1 MSIRGWQRILLV
13 GSLSISVI
21 ILGLIPS
28 LRAQQESPREEDSR
42 KVQSKVAPVY
52 PDLARRM
59 KISGAVKI
67 QVMVAPNGTVKD
79 TKIVGGH
86 PLLANAV
93 MDAVRKWHY
102 EARPQAT
109 TESLEFRF
117 DPTQ

>member
-1 MSIRGWQRILLV
+1 VSIRGWQRILVV
-13 GSLSISVI
+13 GSLAIPVLVPGFTPSV
-21 ILGLIPS
+21 
-28 LRAQQESPREEDSR
+28 RAQQENPREESSR

-67 QVMVAPNGTVKD
+67 QVTVAANGTVKD

>member
-1 MSIRGWQRILLV
+1 VSFRSWQRILML
-13 GSLSISVI
+13 GLLSIAFMAPGFAPRV
-21 ILGLIPS
+21 
-28 LRAQQESPREEDSR
+28 RAQQESTHEEDGR
-42 KVQSKVAPVY
+42 KVQTRVAPTY

-59 KISGAVKI
+59 KISGTVKV

-93 MDAVRKWHY
+93 VDAVRKWHY
-102 EARPQAT
+102 EARTQAS
-109 TESLEFRF
+109 TETLEFRF

>member
-1 MSIRGWQRILLV
+1 MSFRSWRRVLV
-13 GSLSISVI
+13 LGLLSIAVMAPGFAPRI
-21 ILGLIPS
+21 
-28 LRAQQESPREEDSR
+28 RAQQESTREEDGR
-42 KVQSKVAPVY
+42 KVQTRVAPTY

-59 KISGAVKI
+59 KISGTVKV

-93 MDAVRKWHY
+93 IDAVRKWHY
-102 EARPQAT
+102 EARSQAS
-109 TESLEFRF
+109 TETLEFRF